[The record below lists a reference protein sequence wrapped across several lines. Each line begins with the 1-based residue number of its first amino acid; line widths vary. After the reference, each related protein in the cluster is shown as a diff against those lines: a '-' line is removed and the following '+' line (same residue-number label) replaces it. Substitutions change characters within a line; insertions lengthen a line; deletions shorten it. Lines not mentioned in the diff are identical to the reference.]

1 MKNVDSNCRI
11 ATAGRR
17 ECEEDSKRVNA
28 ARTHIHTH
36 TEASRYTST
45 HSVSYSG
52 LYYCARRFA
61 FVVVFIVVADFDEK
75 YDYVPYANALQ

>member
-1 MKNVDSNCRI
+1 MREI
-11 ATAGRR
+11 AK
-17 ECEEDSKRVNA
+17 ESMPP
-28 ARTHIHTH
+28 ARKHTHTH